1 MVYETLENE
10 MTQSLNLDNQNSIQ
24 PENSEQESQSQETQD
39 TSLKPQDDNAERSRL
54 GRKVKYLEETIV
66 NLTSQLETQT
76 KLLQSLVERMSPKE
90 PAKEEDE
97 EEVITT
103 KKDVLR
109 VLTEAEKKKM
119 EEKAR
124 YENNY
129 VKTFQ
134 SLLMQE
140 DDGIRSDIYKTWND
154 KYNVVF
160 TGDPV
165 RDAEIGYLKAKVDV
179 LSRHTYKGREETPFQ
194 PTKSSPS
201 EYSKRYTLNPEAME
215 LAQYFGLSDDDIKSA
230 LESDLITPTKS
241 TVNRKR

>member
-1 MVYETLENE
+1 MDYETLENE
-10 MTQSLNLDNQNSIQ
+10 MTQAINQDNQILSDSDAQ
-24 PENSEQESQSQETQD
+24 VSQSQDTQD
-39 TSLKPQDDNAERSRL
+39 TPPKTQDDNAERSRL
-54 GRKVKYLEETIV
+54 GRKVKYLEETIT

-90 PAKEEDE
+90 PAKEDDE

-109 VLTEAEKKKM
+109 VLTEAEKKRM

-124 YENNY
+124 YENSY

-134 SLLMQE
+134 SLLIQE

-179 LSRHTYKGREETPFQ
+179 LSRHTYKGKEDTPTH

-201 EYSKRYTLNPEAME
+201 DYSKKYSLNPEAME
-215 LAQYFGLSDDDIKSA
+215 LAQYFGFSDDDIKSA
-230 LESDLITPTKS
+230 LDSDLITPTKS

>member
-10 MTQSLNLDNQNSIQ
+10 MTQSLNLDNQNSNQ
-24 PENSEQESQSQETQD
+24 SENSEQESQSQETQD

-54 GRKVKYLEETIV
+54 GRKVKHLEETIV

-90 PAKEEDE
+90 SAKEEDE

-201 EYSKRYTLNPEAME
+201 EYSKRYTLNPEVME

-241 TVNRKR
+241 TVNRKQ

>member
-1 MVYETLENE
+1 MDYEALENE
-10 MTQSLNLDNQNSIQ
+10 MAQALNQDDQTLSDSDTQD
-24 PENSEQESQSQETQD
+24 SQSQDTQD

-54 GRKVKYLEETIV
+54 GRKVKYLEETITS
-66 NLTSQLETQT
+66 LTSQLETQT
-76 KLLQSLVERMSPKE
+76 KLLQSLVERVSPKE
-90 PAKEEDE
+90 PAKEDDE

-109 VLTEAEKKKM
+109 VLTEAEKRKA
-119 EEKAR
+119 EEKTR

-134 SLLMQE
+134 SLLIQE

-179 LSRHTYKGREETPFQ
+179 LSRHTYKGKEDTPAQ
-194 PTKSSPS
+194 LTKSSPS
-201 EYSKRYTLNPEAME
+201 DYSKKHSLNPEAME

-230 LESDLITPTKS
+230 LDSDLITPTKS

>member
-1 MVYETLENE
+1 MDYETLENE
-10 MTQSLNLDNQNSIQ
+10 MTQAINQDNQTLLKSD
-24 PENSEQESQSQETQD
+24 SDTQESQPQDTQD
-39 TSLKPQDDNAERSRL
+39 TSPKTQDDNAERSRL
-54 GRKVKYLEETIV
+54 GRKVKYLEETITS
-66 NLTSQLETQT
+66 LTSQLETQT

-90 PAKEEDE
+90 PAKEDDE

-109 VLTEAEKKKM
+109 VLTEAEKKRM

-140 DDGIRSDIYKTWND
+140 EDGVRSDIYKTWND
-154 KYNVVF
+154 KYNAVF

-179 LSRHTYKGREETPFQ
+179 LSRHTYKGKEDTPAQ

-201 EYSKRYTLNPEAME
+201 DYSKRYSLNPEAME
-215 LAQYFGLSDDDIKSA
+215 LAQYFGLSDDDIKAA
-230 LESDLITPTKS
+230 LDSDLITPTKS

>member
-1 MVYETLENE
+1 MDYEALEEE
-10 MTQSLNLDNQNSIQ
+10 MNKMTS
-24 PENSEQESQSQETQD
+24 EEQEEQKESPAQTSQETSS
-39 TSLKPQDDNAERSRL
+39 TPQDDNAERSRL
-54 GRKVKYLEETIV
+54 GRKVKYLEETITS
-66 NLTSQLETQT
+66 LTSQLETQT
-76 KLLQSLVERMSPKE
+76 KLLQNLVEKMSSRE
-90 PAKEEDE
+90 TAKEEDE

-109 VLTEAEKKKM
+109 VLTEAEKKRM

-134 SLLMQE
+134 SLILQE
-140 DDGIRSDIYKTWND
+140 DDKIRSEIYKTWND

-179 LSRHTYKGREETPFQ
+179 LSRQTYRGREETPYQ
-194 PTKSSPS
+194 PTKSSSSDYNKKYSINS
-201 EYSKRYTLNPEAME
+201 ETAE
-215 LAQYFGLSDDDIKSA
+215 LAQYLGLTEDDIKA
-230 LESDLITPTKS
+230 AFESDFISPSKATI
-241 TVNRKR
+241 NRKKTGG

>member
-76 KLLQSLVERMSPKE
+76 KLLQSLVEQMSPKE

-179 LSRHTYKGREETPFQ
+179 LSRHTYKGREETPVQ

-241 TVNRKR
+241 TVNRKQ

>member
-90 PAKEEDE
+90 SAKEEDE

-241 TVNRKR
+241 TVNRKQ

>member
-1 MVYETLENE
+1 MDYETLENE
-10 MTQSLNLDNQNSIQ
+10 MNNETLPQSKD
-24 PENSEQESQSQETQD
+24 PDAQEYQSQDTQD
-39 TSLKPQDDNAERSRL
+39 ASLKSQDDNAERSRL
-54 GRKVKYLEETIV
+54 GRKVKYLEETMTS
-66 NLTSQLETQT
+66 LTSQLDTQT
-76 KLLQSLVERMSPKE
+76 KLLQSLVERMSSKE
-90 PAKEEDE
+90 PVKEDGDE

-103 KKDVLR
+103 KEDVLR
-109 VLTEAEKKKM
+109 VLTEAEKKKA
-119 EEKAR
+119 EEKTR

-134 SLLMQE
+134 SLLVQE

-179 LSRHTYKGREETPFQ
+179 LSRHAYKGKEDTPLH

-201 EYSKRYTLNPEAME
+201 DYSKKYSINSEAVE
-215 LAQYFGLSDDDIKSA
+215 LAQYFGLSDDDVKLA
-230 LESDLITPTKS
+230 LDSDLITSAKS
-241 TVNRKR
+241 TVNRRGKSL